1 MKGPRKSSSHKQ
13 SHHQN
18 NNQFRHAP
26 SSNEFLFN
34 KTSLLSSALE
44 KLKGNS
50 KSSAVKRVNEEP
62 IPLPNQHPSK
72 KIKGDT
78 EAVKPSLSYT
88 PLQKDMYNFFTI
100 NKLSLKNF

>member
-13 SHHQN
+13 PHHQN

-62 IPLPNQHPSK
+62 IPLPNQQPSK